1 MTVKYQFQ
9 SVLYSYEST
18 WLQAI
23 AEEWLGGRAPD
34 EADSIKDAED
44 CIEAWFS
51 DVKREIDDD
60 YATEVELAAE
70 YPDAVKPIEHEPDY
84 DGYVPDVQ
92 LLAAKMR
99 EAAASF
105 ASVES

>member
-1 MTVKYQFQ
+1 MTVKYEFQ
-9 SVLYSYEST
+9 GMGYRCESE
-18 WLQAI
+18 WLQNI
-23 AEEWLGGRAPD
+23 AEEWLGGRGPD
-34 EADSIKDAED
+34 EAEAIKDAED

-70 YPDAVKPIEHEPDY
+70 YPDAVKPIKHKPDY